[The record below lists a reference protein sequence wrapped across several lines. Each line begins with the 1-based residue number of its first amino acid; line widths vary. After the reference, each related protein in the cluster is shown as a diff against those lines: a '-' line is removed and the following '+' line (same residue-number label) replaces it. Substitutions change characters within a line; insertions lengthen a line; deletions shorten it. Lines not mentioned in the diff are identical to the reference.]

1 MLRFAVAL
9 SLVPFTVLA
18 DVVGEA
24 VVIDG
29 GTLQVVGQPLRL
41 QGIAVP
47 APDSAEG
54 WMAAAMMRHIVAGHV
69 VRCRDTGERA
79 EGHMLAVCHRD
90 DGHDIGEL
98 LIRLGHARDCQRAS
112 DGRYAA
118 AEQQAQDE
126 GRNLSRDYP
135 LPRRCTL

>member
-1 MLRFAVAL
+1 
-9 SLVPFTVLA
+9 
-18 DVVGEA
+18 
-24 VVIDG
+24 
-29 GTLQVVGQPLRL
+29 
-41 QGIAVP
+41 
-47 APDSAEG
+47 
-54 WMAAAMMRHIVAGHV
+54 
-69 VRCRDTGERA
+69 
-79 EGHMLAVCHRD
+79 MLAVCHRD